1 MRIIFGRFI
10 AGRSPLHQVDPRIKL
25 LGTCILI
32 SAGLLV
38 GAWLDLVLVAATAVI
53 TVIAS
58 GSRYRE
64 VLKDIWSLRFFYLV
78 TFVLHCIL
86 GSGEPLLDLPL
97 GLSLTVEGMERGLF
111 FSVKI
116 ALLAVFIGSLMRTTH
131 PASWVNLFN
140 LGSGGSGSIGRLTA
154 PLGLTLGIAVR
165 FLPLIL
171 EEAERIRWA
180 QVSRGFRYKGGLLK
194 RVRSTGKLLVPLLTS
209 SLDRVDGITTAMQAR
224 GFRLDSRRSK
234 YDIRRLGVYDM
245 MSILLVLLV
254 VIMVLV

>member
-10 AGRSPLHQVDPRIKL
+10 PGRSSLHRVDPRVKL
-25 LGTCILI
+25 LGTCVLI

-38 GAWLDLVLVAATAVI
+38 GSWLDLVLIATMAVI

-64 VLKDIWSLRFFYLV
+64 ALKDIWGMRFFYLV

-86 GSGEPLLDLPL
+86 GRGEALLDLPL
-97 GLSLTVEGMERGLF
+97 GLIITTEGIERGLF

-116 ALLAVFIGSLMRTTH
+116 ALLAIFIGSLMRTTH

-140 LGSGGSGSIGRLTA
+140 SGSGGSGLVGRLSV
-154 PLGLTLGIAVR
+154 PLGLTLGIAIR

-180 QVSRGFRYKGGLLK
+180 QVSRGFRYKDGLLK
-194 RVRSTGKLLVPLLTS
+194 RVRSTGQLLVPLLTS
-209 SLDRVDGITTAMQAR
+209 SLDRVDGITTSMQAR
-224 GFRLDSRRSK
+224 GFRLDSSRSK
-234 YDIRRLGVYDM
+234 YNVKHLGMYDM
-245 MSILLVLLV
+245 MSILLVMLV
-254 VIMVLV
+254 VILVWL